1 MVLFIVLQTYREIRW
16 WWSFA
21 RICISAFV
29 IAFDCACICWM
40 IKLRMIEQIFIK
52 AISQIW

>member
-1 MVLFIVLQTYREIRW
+1 MVLFIVLQTYREIC

-40 IKLRMIEQIFIK
+40 IKLRMIEQIFNK